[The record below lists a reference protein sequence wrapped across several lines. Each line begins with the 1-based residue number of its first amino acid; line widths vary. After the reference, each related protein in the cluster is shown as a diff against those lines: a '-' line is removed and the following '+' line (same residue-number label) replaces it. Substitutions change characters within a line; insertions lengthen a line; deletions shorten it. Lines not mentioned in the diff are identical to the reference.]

1 MRATILKGEELRR
14 FWNETK
20 IYAEHVQIQQNRG
33 YYYVVIINKDYIKL
47 RIKKELALQFLW
59 KNSIKGDIKKW
70 I

>member
-47 RIKKELALQFLW
+47 RIKKELALQFL
-59 KNSIKGDIKKW
+59 
-70 I
+70 